1 MIGAIYM
8 RFNRTDLRSSSSDY
22 LEFDEII
29 SEKDRI
35 ISLQERDMESLK
47 REIVSLKKQLNY
59 SNQKKKY

>member
-1 MIGAIYM
+1 M
-8 RFNRTDLRSSSSDY
+8 RFNKTDLRSSFGEYEY
-22 LEFDEII
+22 LDEII

-59 SNQKKKY
+59 SNQKKK

>member
-1 MIGAIYM
+1 M
-8 RFNRTDLRSSSSDY
+8 RFNKIGFESSSSADFE
-22 LEFDEII
+22 LFDDII

-35 ISLQERDMESLK
+35 ISTQEKDMESLK